1 MVINTCFL
9 LPFFPSSLL
18 LKPSFFSS
26 IYQSFLSFR
35 YFFYFSLLFISV
47 VSLLSLS
54 DMDSNSYTPFGN
66 FVDLLNSQQDTVF
79 GYVQDSVKVSSSQ
92 VPADRKERRVW
103 SPVDDV
109 ALISA
114 WLNKSKDPVVANEQR
129 AGKFWKRIAAYFAAS
144 LKVAGSETRQPLHC
158 KQRWQKI
165 NDQVN
170 KFCGAYESATREKSS
185 GQNEND
191 VLKHAHEIYYN
202 NHKKKFT
209 LEHAWKEL
217 RNDQKWCELCSS
229 KTTASGKKRKFDESA
244 QSASSYAFETTT
256 GEAEQATMRPLG
268 VKASKRHGK
277 KTMGD
282 GKALDELESMW
293 RIRKEDLAV
302 KERMPKMKL
311 LDSLVGKA
319 DLPEYEED
327 LKKKLIDELMS
338 N

>member
-1 MVINTCFL
+1 
-9 LPFFPSSLL
+9 
-18 LKPSFFSS
+18 
-26 IYQSFLSFR
+26 
-35 YFFYFSLLFISV
+35 
-47 VSLLSLS
+47 
-54 DMDSNSYTPFGN
+54 MDSNSYTPFEN

-79 GYVQDSVKVSSSQ
+79 GYVQDNVEVSSSQ
-92 VPADRKERRVW
+92 VPAERKERRAW
-103 SPVDDV
+103 TPVDDV
-109 ALISA
+109 TLISA
-114 WLNKSKDPVVANEQR
+114 WLNTSKDPVVANEQR
-129 AGKFWKRIAAYFAAS
+129 PG
-144 LKVAGSETRQPLHC
+144 GSETRQPPHC

-170 KFCGAYESATREKSS
+170 KFCGAYEAATREKSS

-191 VLKHAHEIYYN
+191 VLKHAHEIFYN

-229 KTTASGKKRKFDESA
+229 KTTASGKKRKCDESA

-256 GEAEQATMRPLG
+256 GEAEQATMRPPS
-268 VKASKRHGK
+268 VKASKRHSK

-302 KERMPKMKL
+302 KERMTKMKL

-319 DLPEYEED
+319 DLPEYEEA